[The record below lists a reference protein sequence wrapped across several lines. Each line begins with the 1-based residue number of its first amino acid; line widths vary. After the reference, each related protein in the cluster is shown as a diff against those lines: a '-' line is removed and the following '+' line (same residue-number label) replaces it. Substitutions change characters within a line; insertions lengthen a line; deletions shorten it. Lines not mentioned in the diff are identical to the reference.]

1 VVGEKRDG
9 KNNAEEKCGGFHRLE
24 FLQITPPTRT
34 RKKAAAKIFAAAKFW
49 NRSLRRAPL
58 SA

>member
-1 VVGEKRDG
+1 VIGEARNG
-9 KNNAEEKCGGFHRLE
+9 KKKAEGQCGGFHRLE

-49 NRSLRRAPL
+49 NLSLWRSPL